1 MRGRSRLSVA
11 TVAAVTVALVSSCA
25 AINVSQ
31 LPQPGPSY
39 DDGYDLVMQF
49 QSVLNLPDRAKVV
62 LDGVTVGVV
71 SKVALTDREVD
82 VTARMAHGVVVPSD
96 IHAVLQQATVLGDI
110 YVALERP
117 TANATQTP
125 PPGTVPAPALAPGAA
140 IPMSHTTSPPQLEDT
155 IASLANFVSSGS
167 IQRAQNT
174 IIRLNRVAPPSGE
187 IRELTGRIKTD
198 LSALA
203 NNLDSVDQILTGFTT
218 TSTVL
223 HDRLPD
229 VQYLYSPTGQRG
241 WEHFIGVGNYVGTIL
256 PGIGSIALGGYWLVP
271 FLNSLADSVGALQE
285 SKVAGEAEIPKYRK
299 LFTDVFLPVDKYPAI
314 NITSIIGPDGR
325 ELSGNVQD
333 VLRILGAMR

>member
-1 MRGRSRLSVA
+1 MTRRSRLLASVM
-11 TVAAVTVALVSSCA
+11 TTAVLALSSCA
-25 AINVSQ
+25 AVNVDA

-39 DDGYDLVMQF
+39 DDGYDIVMKF
-49 QSVLNLPDRAKVV
+49 DSVLNLPDRAKVV

-71 SKVALTDREVD
+71 SKVALTTDDVD
-82 VTARMAHGVVVPSD
+82 VTARMKHGVAIPSN
-96 IHAVLQQATVLGDI
+96 INAVLQQATVLGDI

-117 TANATQTP
+117 TADTA
-125 PPGTVPAPALAPGAA
+125 PAPALTRGGV
-140 IPMSHTTSPPQLEDT
+140 IPVAQTTSPPQLEDT

-174 IIRLNRVAPPSGE
+174 IIRLNRVVPSSDE
-187 IRELTGRIKTD
+187 VRILTGRVETD

-203 NNLDSVDQILTGFTT
+203 GNLDSVD
-218 TSTVL
+218 
-223 HDRLPD
+223 RLLDGVSKSAEVVKNRVPD
-229 VQYLYSPTGQRG
+229 LQYLFSPKGQLG
-241 WEHFIGVGNYVGTIL
+241 FEHLVAVLNYIGTIL
-256 PGIGSIALGGYWLVP
+256 PSVGSITLGGYWLVP

-299 LFTDVFLPVDKYPAI
+299 VFTDMFLPVDKYPAI

-333 VLRILGAMR
+333 VLRILGATP

>member
-1 MRGRSRLSVA
+1 MTLRSRLFAGAVA
-11 TVAAVTVALVSSCA
+11 TATVLTVSSCA
-25 AINVSQ
+25 AISVAA

-49 QSVLNLPDRAKVV
+49 ESVLNLPERAKVV

-71 SKVALTDREVD
+71 SKVTLTDRDVD

-110 YVALERP
+110 YMALERAP
-117 TANATQTP
+117 AGAE
-125 PPGTVPAPALAPGAA
+125 PAPGSPPALKPGAA
-140 IPMSHTTSPPQLEDT
+140 IPVAQTTSPPQLEDT

-174 IIRLNRVAPPSGE
+174 IIRLNRVVPSSDE
-187 IRELTGRIKTD
+187 VRILTGRVETD

-203 NNLDSVDQILTGFTT
+203 ANIDSVDQLLDGVAKSAAVFNSRIPELQYIFSPKGQLGFEHLIA
-218 TSTVL
+218 VL
-223 HDRLPD
+223 
-229 VQYLYSPTGQRG
+229 
-241 WEHFIGVGNYVGTIL
+241 NYVAAIL
-256 PGIGSIALGGYWLVP
+256 PTLGSITLGGYWLVP
-271 FLNSLADSVGALQE
+271 FLNSLADSVGALQQ
-285 SKVAGEAEIPKYRK
+285 SKVAGEAEIPKYRRI
-299 LFTDVFLPVDKYPAI
+299 FTDMFLPVDKYPAI

-333 VLRILGAMR
+333 VLRILGATP